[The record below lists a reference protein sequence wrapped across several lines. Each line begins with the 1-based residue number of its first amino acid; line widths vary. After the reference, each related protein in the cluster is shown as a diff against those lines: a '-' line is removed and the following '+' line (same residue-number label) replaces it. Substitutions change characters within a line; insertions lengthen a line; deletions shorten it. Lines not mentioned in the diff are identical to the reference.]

1 LEKYMEKFLVH
12 FLAPAATMAE
22 WMAKPEEE
30 RKVAEKQM
38 MDEWNAW
45 TEAHK
50 DMIKETHSAGKTKR
64 VSASGVEDTKNDLML
79 YSIVEAE
86 SHEAAAKAFEG
97 HPHFG
102 IPGATI
108 EVMTT
113 RAM

>member
-1 LEKYMEKFLVH
+1 MNKFLVL
-12 FLAPAATMAE
+12 FLAPTATIDE
-22 WMAKPEEE
+22 WMKTPQDVRDVEEKKM
-30 RKVAEKQM
+30 RDA
-38 MDEWNAW
+38 WNTWMADHGSMI
-45 TEAHK
+45 TETNA
-50 DMIKETHSAGKTKR
+50 AGKTKR
-64 VSASGVEDTKNDLML
+64 VSASGVEDARNEIML

-108 EVMTT
+108 EIMAI